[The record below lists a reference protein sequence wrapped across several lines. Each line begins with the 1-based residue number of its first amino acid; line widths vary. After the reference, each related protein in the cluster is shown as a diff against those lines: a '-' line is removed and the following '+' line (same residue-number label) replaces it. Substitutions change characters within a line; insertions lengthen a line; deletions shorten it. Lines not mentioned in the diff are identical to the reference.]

1 MLQDACVKARYI
13 AYRASPGAHDRTMTA
28 LAQSA
33 ATSQQRCCRH
43 IILTT
48 PRKPRPVRTVPC
60 SLRPNYALE
69 PAAFHMTFGN
79 VSCSVPRQ
87 AVHRPRH
94 PVRVQ
99 RAEAK
104 ELREIAPIPSATA
117 SATRNPLGVRAQV
130 HVGQEHADCP
140 NHSPPA
146 RHPPTPPKKIVLQ
159 HAGNS
164 SNASHTHKRQ
174 GRSSRRPRC
183 ANIHATQHPYLTPRV
198 DGDEN
203 GPSV

>member
-1 MLQDACVKARYI
+1 MRQGAIHRLSRLARCARQDHD
-13 AYRASPGAHDRTMTA
+13 SPGAE
-28 LAQSA
+28 
-33 ATSQQRCCRH
+33 RCH
-43 IILTT
+43 
-48 PRKPRPVRTVPC
+48 
-60 SLRPNYALE
+60 E
-69 PAAFHMTFGN
+69 PAALLPPHYSHN
-79 VSCSVPRQ
+79 S
-87 AVHRPRH
+87 
-94 PVRVQ
+94 
-99 RAEAK
+99 K
-104 ELREIAPIPSATA
+104 EATA
-117 SATRNPLGVRAQV
+117 STNCAVFSQTKLCPRTSSIPYDFRKCQLFCATAGSASPATPRESAESRSQGAERNRSSSFSHCECHSQPPWCARSGACGL
-130 HVGQEHADCP
+130 EHADCP

-174 GRSSRRPRC
+174 RRASRRPRC

>member
-60 SLRPNYALE
+60 SLRPHYALE
-69 PAAFHMTFGN
+69 PAAFHDFRK
-79 VSCSVPRQ
+79 CQ
-87 AVHRPRH
+87 
-94 PVRVQ
+94 
-99 RAEAK
+99 
-104 ELREIAPIPSATA
+104 LFCATA
-117 SATRNPLGVRAQV
+117 GSASPATPRESAESRSQGAERNRSSSFSHCECHSQPPWCARSGACGL
-130 HVGQEHADCP
+130 EHADCP